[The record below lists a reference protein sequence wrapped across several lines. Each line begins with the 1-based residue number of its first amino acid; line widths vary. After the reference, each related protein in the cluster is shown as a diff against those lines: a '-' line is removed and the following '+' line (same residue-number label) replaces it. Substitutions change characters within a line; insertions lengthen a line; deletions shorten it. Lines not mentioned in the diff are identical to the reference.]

1 MSIIFISLNNR
12 SSSIERDELHNLPRW
27 PTAVDILLSRD
38 HPSVPEDEDSLGL
51 EDILCLNQVLNG
63 VLAVV
68 GDLGPQVVD
77 EEGLG
82 EVVFIVGEGHGLEVE
97 GHQGAGLNI
106 AELEA
111 PGRGVGVG
119 VEELGDGGAVLGEV
133 SAIAALI
140 PLLIVIEDVVGG
152 GGEELVELL
161 VLEDLIEDPDLID
174 GGLGTL
180 VSDAG
185 SGNEREEDKVDLP
198 DQGLVEHQ
206 EGKAS
211 VGEEGAGPTVV
222 HSVEAS
228 ADLIEVV
235 NSACS
240 PLPEVVSEEIVA
252 ELILLGISLGL

>member
-1 MSIIFISLNNR
+1 MIIIFISLNNR

-27 PTAVDILLSRD
+27 PTPVDILLSRD

-51 EDILCLNQVLNG
+51 EDIFCLNQVLNG

-68 GDLGPQVVD
+68 GDFGPQVVD

-82 EVVFIVGEGHGLEVE
+82 EVVFIVGEGHGFEVE
-97 GHQGAGLNI
+97 GHEGAGLNI

-111 PGRGVGVG
+111 PGRRVGVG

-140 PLLIVIEDVVGG
+140 PLLVVVEDVVGG

-174 GGLGTL
+174 GGLSTL
-180 VSDAG
+180 VSDAR

-206 EGKAS
+206 EGKAG

-235 NSACS
+235 NSASS

-252 ELILLGISLGL
+252 ELILLGISLSL